1 MIAAASLIV
10 MPLLS
15 RAKRRVGIGLV
26 SAAMAADARQTDFCA
41 YLSGIL
47 LAQCCLRTLVGRS
60 SGRLGNGSNHCER
73 GHCRLAG
80 ENLLRQLSLIP
91 T

>member
-47 LAQCCLRTLVGRS
+47 LGGLLLNAVFGLWWADPAAGLVMVPIIAKEGIAGWQGRTCCD
-60 SGRLGNGSNHCER
+60 NCH
-73 GHCRLAG
+73 
-80 ENLLRQLSLIP
+80 
-91 T
+91 